1 MDQPRSWARS
11 ARCVIIFSGMTG
23 TLSPVDRP
31 GRGPAWLPA
40 PRIWIPLALAAF
52 LATGCDMLSG
62 TSRPARLHYVI
73 TVAPDP
79 SQGAMVVVRH
89 PKLRLGEESVGI
101 AAGVFRYA
109 TLTDA
114 ETYEPVVNVFLRGR
128 IPPGQLRLR
137 QADWEA
143 WRPLAILEPRG

>member
-1 MDQPRSWARS
+1 MDRLQIAVEDFGPGTPSLWTCRLLRPSDPR
-11 ARCVIIFSGMTG
+11 
-23 TLSPVDRP
+23 PE
-31 GRGPAWLPA
+31 
-40 PRIWIPLALAAF
+40 
-52 LATGCDMLSG
+52 
-62 TSRPARLHYVI
+62 
-73 TVAPDP
+73 
-79 SQGAMVVVRH
+79 QGAMVVVRH
-89 PKLRLGEESVGI
+89 TDLRLGEESVGI

-143 WRPLAILEPRG
+143 WRPLAVLEPRG